1 MADDRMIR
9 GLEEQ
14 LRHSHATNAELRER
28 VADSEKSP
36 KAADARA
43 AEANVEFQQVE
54 KLSLSLKQAENLA
67 KASQR
72 KREEAEQEA
81 LKLRGENVG
90 LRTRLGNLQ
99 AEVDRLHALDDRI
112 SAARHSADLFAV

>member
-1 MADDRMIR
+1 MIR
-9 GLEEQ
+9 RLVEQ

-112 SAARHSADLFAV
+112 SAARRSADLFAV

>member
-1 MADDRMIR
+1 MADDRVIR
-9 GLEEQ
+9 RLVEQ

-112 SAARHSADLFAV
+112 SAARRSADLLAV

>member
-1 MADDRMIR
+1 MADERMIR
-9 GLEEQ
+9 RLEEQ